1 MDAEADTI
9 ELSSSWRQ
17 GSVLP
22 SELLPA
28 EFTDRIGVVVSH
40 SCDLANSS
48 LSSEPEFEWIPAIRI
63 AATDGNMVR
72 CRNPRILHIPSAGPE
87 GEHLSFAM
95 RDRRFSD
102 RRILSGKESVAT
114 LSPESTALISEWM
127 ARRYE
132 RAAFP
137 DAFNDRRRPIARAVR
152 KRLATSA
159 GSDMLGLW
167 VALSSDEELGSGE
180 EYRIALLA
188 TVSDDLPSTR
198 LDAVENL
205 LGFVSQQL
213 GSCSGIEVRGD
224 PVVARESD
232 VTLTVLRSYRRLDDW
247 DDLSR
252 G

>member
-72 CRNPRILHIPSAGPE
+72 CRNPRILHLAGAGPQ

-95 RDRRFSD
+95 RDRRFAD
-102 RRILSGKESVAT
+102 RRKLSDFDAMGA
-114 LSPESTALISEWM
+114 LPPESTALLSEWM

-137 DAFNDRRRPIARAVR
+137 DAFNECRRPVARAVR
-152 KRLATSA
+152 SQLRSTA
-159 GSDMLGLW
+159 GTDMLGLW
-167 VALSSDEELGSGE
+167 IALSSGEELGSGE

-213 GSCSGIEVRGD
+213 ELLQRDRG
-224 PVVARESD
+224 
-232 VTLTVLRSYRRLDDW
+232 TQRSRR
-247 DDLSR
+247 
-252 G
+252 GA